1 MEHRSKVSTWRKST
15 DCDGVWVDVQ
25 DEKKISNSSSSD
37 LIDFTSDIMDVFGAT
52 KQKALK
58 NKRKSEDVQV
68 KTNQEKHLQ
77 AKTILY
83 R

>member
-1 MEHRSKVSTWRKST
+1 MH
-15 DCDGVWVDVQ
+15 VQ
-25 DEKKISNSSSSD
+25 DEKKNSNSSSSD

>member
-1 MEHRSKVSTWRKST
+1 MH
-15 DCDGVWVDVQ
+15 VQ
-25 DEKKISNSSSSD
+25 DEKKFSNSSSSD

-58 NKRKSEDVQV
+58 KRKSEDVQV
-68 KTNQEKHLQ
+68 KQTNQDKHLQ

>member
-1 MEHRSKVSTWRKST
+1 MFPGNYVIHNIFTK
-15 DCDGVWVDVQ
+15 
-25 DEKKISNSSSSD
+25 DENKISNSSSSD

-58 NKRKSEDVQV
+58 KRKGEDVQV

>member
-1 MEHRSKVSTWRKST
+1 MH
-15 DCDGVWVDVQ
+15 VQ
-25 DEKKISNSSSSD
+25 DEKKNSNSSSSD

-58 NKRKSEDVQV
+58 KRKSEDVQV
-68 KTNQEKHLQ
+68 KQTNQDKHLQ